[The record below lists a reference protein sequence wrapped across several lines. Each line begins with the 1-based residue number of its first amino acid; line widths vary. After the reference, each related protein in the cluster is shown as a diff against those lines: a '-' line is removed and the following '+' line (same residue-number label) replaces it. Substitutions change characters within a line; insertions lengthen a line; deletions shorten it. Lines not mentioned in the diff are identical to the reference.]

1 LRFDEAILKCRLVW
15 FVFWWTLMLYGAYTL
30 QYRSSLK
37 TGTARPG
44 PARARKIALDI
55 TAVDID
61 LFFSLQYW
69 YNDHI

>member
-1 LRFDEAILKCRLVW
+1 
-15 FVFWWTLMLYGAYTL
+15 MLYGAYTL

-44 PARARKIALDI
+44 LARARKIALDI